1 MFENSHF
8 FFFFFLNPSLSI
20 NDTSIMMSEKVL
32 SELHFEDGEWSV
44 RDPGS
49 SAQEVVTP
57 GSSQERPLVTPAP
70 VTRSGGDGTMTIQH
84 QARISVGGGDRPN
97 LVLAQVQVFCPGL
110 DLDLDWDLDLSLTID
125 TRQTDN

>member
-1 MFENSHF
+1 
-8 FFFFFLNPSLSI
+8 
-20 NDTSIMMSEKVL
+20 MMIKKVL
-32 SELHFEDGEWSV
+32 SELHFEAGEWSV

-49 SAQEVVTP
+49 SAQGVVTP
-57 GSSQERPLVTPAP
+57 GSTQETPLVTPAP
-70 VTRSGGDGTMTIQH
+70 VTRSGGSGTMTIQH

>member
-1 MFENSHF
+1 MERAS
-8 FFFFFLNPSLSI
+8 PR
-20 NDTSIMMSEKVL
+20 VL
-32 SELHFEDGEWSV
+32 SPGCCDTRQQSGE
-44 RDPGS
+44 
-49 SAQEVVTP
+49 ATA
-57 GSSQERPLVTPAP
+57 LVTPAP